1 MADSEHLN
9 FRSVSRGAWISP
21 ETEEVCRNGSENGTV
36 SGEGQTVPPMV
47 GLYAAD
53 NPLHPRPPRTGL

>member
-21 ETEEVCRNGSENGTV
+21 EPEEVCRNKSKNGTV
-36 SGEGQTVPPMV
+36 SGEGKEHLEQGTS
-47 GLYAAD
+47 D
-53 NPLHPRPPRTGL
+53 